1 MTAKGAYKRRKM
13 VLHFRAE
20 AVEIEV
26 NDLDIL
32 CVGFYTDENYLMIQ
46 KSLDVEDSDYHIERD
61 DQSFGGYGGVENV
74 ELLGDSVTFIFDESG
89 KETLDC
95 DGVKADFET
104 DDETFQLLTEKLRF
118 IFGDKLTVK

>member
-1 MTAKGAYKRRKM
+1 M
-13 VLHFRAE
+13 VLHFTAE
-20 AVEIEV
+20 AVEIEE

-46 KSLDVEDSDYHIERD
+46 KSLDVEDSEYHIERD

-74 ELLGDSVTFIFDESG
+74 ELLGDSVTLTFDESG
-89 KETLDC
+89 KENLDC
-95 DGVKADFET
+95 DGIKADFET
-104 DDETFQLLTEKLRF
+104 DDEAFQLLTEKLRF